1 MSNDKVI
8 ITEPTHEFTY
18 SREKSYLQ
26 NYQNWRV
33 LNQQERLTWNEE
45 QMTAE
50 EAEQSFAQQYGN
62 FK

>member
-1 MSNDKVI
+1 MN
-8 ITEPTHEFTY
+8 
-18 SREKSYLQ
+18 
-26 NYQNWRV
+26 V